1 MTTQAI
7 REMVK
12 TVKYRGRCPYCG
24 LAGNI
29 RTRIKNKDRVC
40 RVCGYV
46 GQIEEFGLYII
57 QIK

>member
-1 MTTQAI
+1 MIAQAI

-12 TVKYRGRCPYCG
+12 TVKYRGKCPYCG
-24 LAGNI
+24 SRGNV
-29 RTRIKNKDRVC
+29 RTRVKTKDRVC

-46 GQIEEFGLYII
+46 GQIEEFGLYIM